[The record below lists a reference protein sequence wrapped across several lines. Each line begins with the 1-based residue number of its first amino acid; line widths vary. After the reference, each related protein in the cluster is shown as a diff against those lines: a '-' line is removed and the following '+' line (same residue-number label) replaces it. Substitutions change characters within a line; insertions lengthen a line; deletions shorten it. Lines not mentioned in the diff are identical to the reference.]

1 MILAPRPKTT
11 SALLLATLLC
21 LWGCDSDQPATS
33 DTAETTSAAATD
45 QADAIS
51 NRLWQHFDTATASA
65 ISSVVTL
72 QQALQALAGEPTDA
86 HLQAARDAW
95 RNSHQQ
101 LLQLSPLFALGQVQA
116 TLFRQLD
123 DARWQSDA
131 WPIEPG
137 YLDYFDLYRHSGLV
151 NDIVIP
157 IDAEAVRHQH
167 GFSSEADVAL
177 GLHAMEYLL
186 WGEKGERP
194 LDDFVAGSP
203 SSEQQASGM
212 TAIDLPGH
220 RRVALLQLQAN
231 LLLEDLGS
239 LQYRLSHPA
248 SGLRKAYQ
256 SLPPSGRLQLWQQAS
271 AHLLQ
276 QLQAGGETSPSQ
288 HAPFA
293 GDNRASIRAQL
304 QAIDTLLSDTDETT
318 PALLQWLTPQHQE
331 GIARELQALMES
343 LADSGETEEDPANL
357 LSAEQRQQLE
367 KLSQGLK

>member
-11 SALLLATLLC
+11 SAVLLAMLLC
-21 LWGCDSDQPATS
+21 LWGCDSDQP
-33 DTAETTSAAATD
+33 DTTETGETAPAAVMD

-51 NRLWQHFDTATASA
+51 NRVWRHFDTATTNA
-65 ISSVVTL
+65 INSISTL
-72 QQALQALAGEPTDA
+72 QQTLQALADDA
-86 HLQAARDAW
+86 SDVHLQAARDAW

-101 LLQLSPLFALGQVQA
+101 LLQLSPLFALGQVQP

-123 DARWQSDA
+123 DVRWQSDA

-137 YLDYFDLYRHSGLV
+137 YLDYFDLYQHSGLV

-167 GFSSEADVAL
+167 GFSSEADVVL

-194 LDDFVAGSP
+194 LGDFVAGSP

-212 TAIDLPGH
+212 TASDLPGH
-220 RRVALLQLQAN
+220 RRIALLQLQAA
-231 LLLEDLGS
+231 LLAEDLGS
-239 LQYRLSHPA
+239 LQYRLAHPA
-248 SGLRKAYQ
+248 SGIRKAYQ
-256 SLPPSGRLQLWQQAS
+256 SLPPSGRLQLWQQAA

-276 QLQAGGETSPSQ
+276 QLQADGESSPAW

-293 GDNRASIRAQL
+293 DDNRASIRAQL
-304 QAIDTLLSDTDETT
+304 QAIDTLLSDADESA
-318 PALLQWLTPQHQE
+318 PALLQWLAPQQQE
-331 GIARELQALMES
+331 SISGDLRAVMDS
-343 LADSGETEEDPANL
+343 LANRGEAEEDPATL
-357 LSAEQRQQLE
+357 LSGEQLQQLL
-367 KLSQGLK
+367 KLSQGLR